1 MKGTLFVLLIGWL
14 IFELIEHVIFPL
26 VWTALQRRKPSICGP
41 TGMIGKVG
49 KIRSWNASG
58 GKIDVNG
65 EIWQAVGDSDFL
77 PGDRVEVRQ
86 VEGLKLTVAPHPSN
100 GGKEREGIS

>member
-1 MKGTLFVLLIGWL
+1 MDALKGTLFVLLIGWL

-26 VWTALQRRKPSICGP
+26 AWAALQRRKPSICGP

-49 KIRSWNASG
+49 KIRSWNASE

-65 EIWQAVGDSDFL
+65 EIWQAVGDFDFL
-77 PGDRVEVRQ
+77 PGDEAVVRQ
-86 VEGLKLTVAPHPSN
+86 IGGLKVSVAPCHGK
-100 GGKEREGIS
+100 GGR

>member
-1 MKGTLFVLLIGWL
+1 MDALKGTLFVLLIGWL

-26 VWTALQRRKPSICGP
+26 AWTAMQRRKPSICGP

-49 KIRSWNASG
+49 KIRSWNTSE

-65 EIWQAVGDSDFL
+65 QIWQAVGDFDFL
-77 PGDRVEVRQ
+77 PGDMVVVRQ
-86 VEGLKLTVAPHPSN
+86 VEGLKVDVTPYQS
-100 GGKEREGIS
+100 GGER